1 MTKGFNHFIVETVAL
16 GRIGAVKD
24 FVAEFLVS

>member
-16 GRIGAVKD
+16 RRIGTTKD